1 VSFHLW
7 GKGSVF
13 AKAHLAYFISMRCLT
28 SLLMVLTGR
37 LKLKKEDN
45 NEKNKKA
52 KKKKCGQTR
61 KLCYK
66 TSPSLVGQRSMTC
79 SSRVSGKTRALEIV

>member
-1 VSFHLW
+1 MSFHIW

-13 AKAHLAYFISMRCLT
+13 AKTHLAYFISMRCLT

-45 NEKNKKA
+45 EKNKKA

-66 TSPSLVGQRSMTC
+66 TCPSLVGQRSMTC
-79 SSRVSGKTRALEIV
+79 SSRVSGRTRALEIV

>member
-1 VSFHLW
+1 MSFHLW

>member
-1 VSFHLW
+1 VSLHLW

>member
-1 VSFHLW
+1 
-7 GKGSVF
+7 
-13 AKAHLAYFISMRCLT
+13 
-28 SLLMVLTGR
+28 MVLTGR